1 MRRHA
6 RLTAFACS
14 LAVMTSAATVATAQ
28 APPSVSTTQP
38 QAVAPGGSTK
48 VVLRGGNL
56 AGASQ
61 VWSSFPATASLAADV
76 ENNGKDAAASTW
88 QFDVP
93 ADAPIGV
100 HGIRIAGPGGV
111 SALKLLL
118 VDDLPSIASVGNNTT
133 QETAQDITLPVAI
146 DGAVAS
152 LNYQYFR
159 FDAKAGES
167 VSIEVVARRLGSALD
182 PFIRLF
188 NPQGREV
195 AWSDDEA
202 GLRGDSRLHHTFEAD
217 GKYTLELRDIRYQ
230 GGGGHFYRLRIGD
243 FPIVS
248 VPYPLGAAKGQQSAV
263 TFVGPDAAAVAPAL
277 VTLAAAEQEQ
287 AVNVGAKI
295 INGRSSALAL
305 LRVAQSPATAE
316 VEPNNSKEQATAAT
330 LGNTLSGR
338 IDEPGDADFFKV
350 TATKGQKFTFR
361 AITRRV
367 GAPTSAFVRIL
378 NKDGGQ
384 VAVKEDFGVG
394 DASFDY
400 AFPAD
405 GDYFVAIEELHRR
418 GGGQFGYLIETE
430 PAAAGFDLSASAN
443 TVNIGSGSTSAVTV
457 NVVRRGYNGEI
468 AVAAEGLPEGIVS
481 QPTVIGP
488 GMKSVVLTLTSTT
501 ATPQSQVIPVQIVGR
516 AKIGDQDVTATA
528 STEDAM
534 KAGYN
539 ALPWAPQNLTRQIA
553 VGVGPQPQIRV
564 RPEAAAITLVK
575 GQAAAVKLIVER
587 AEGFNEAI
595 TLAVTPEANKG
606 GLPGNVTAEVKPIA
620 KDTNEITFEFKATD
634 KAPVGTFTAVL
645 TATIKQ
651 DKTTVTQTVPGI
663 ALTIQDPPKK

>member
-1 MRRHA
+1 MRR
-6 RLTAFACS
+6 RTRSLAFVLS
-14 LAVMTSAATVATAQ
+14 LAVMSSVATVATAQ
-28 APPSVSTTQP
+28 APPSISTTQP

-93 ADAPIGV
+93 AEAPIGV

-111 SALKLLL
+111 SGLKLLL
-118 VDDLPSIASVGNNTT
+118 VDDLPSLASIAKNTT
-133 QETAQDITLPVAI
+133 KENAQDITLPVAI
-146 DGAVAS
+146 DGTVAS
-152 LNYQYFR
+152 LNYQFFR

-202 GLRGDSRLHHTFEAD
+202 GLRGDARLQHTFEAD

-248 VPYPLGAAKGQQSAV
+248 VPYPLGAARGEQSAV

-287 AVNVGAKI
+287 AINVGAKI

-316 VEPNNSKEQATAAT
+316 VEPNNSKEQATAAE

-338 IDEPGDADFFKV
+338 IDEAGDADFFKI
-350 TATKGQKFTFR
+350 AGKKGQKFTFR

-367 GAPTSAFVRIL
+367 GAPTSAFVRVL

-384 VAVKEDFGVG
+384 VAAKEDFGVG

-405 GDYFVAIEELHRR
+405 GDYFVAVEELHRR

-430 PAAAGFDLSASAN
+430 PAAAGFDLSVSAN
-443 TVNIGSGSTSAVTV
+443 TINIGAGSTSAVTV
-457 NVVRRGYNGEI
+457 NVARRGYNGPI
-468 AVAAEGLPEGIVS
+468 DVAAEGLPEGIVS

-501 ATPQSQVIPVQIVGR
+501 ATPQSQVIPVQVVGR
-516 AKIGDQDVTATA
+516 AKIGDKDVAATA

-534 KAGYN
+534 KADYN
-539 ALPWAPQNLTRQIA
+539 ALPWAPQNLTREIA

-564 RPEAAAITLVK
+564 RPEAAAVTVVK
-575 GQAAAVKLIVER
+575 GQSGTVKLISER

-620 KDTNEITFEFKATD
+620 KDTNEIVVTFKATD

-651 DKTTVTQTVPGI
+651 GKTTVTQTVPGI

>member
-1 MRRHA
+1 MRRRA
-6 RLTAFACS
+6 RPLAYLSSLTV
-14 LAVMTSAATVATAQ
+14 LAAAATVASAQ
-28 APPSVSTTQP
+28 APPSIATTLP

-56 AGASQ
+56 VDASQ
-61 VWSSFPATASLAADV
+61 VWTSFAATASLAADV
-76 ENNGKDAAASTW
+76 PNNGKDAAASTW

-93 ADAPIGV
+93 AEVPVGV

-133 QETAQDITLPVAI
+133 KETAQDVTLPVAI

-230 GGGGHFYRLRIGD
+230 GGGGHIYRLRIGD

-277 VTLAAAEQEQ
+277 VTLAADEQEE
-287 AVNVGAKI
+287 AVSVGAKI

-305 LRVAQSPATAE
+305 LHVTQATAAAE
-316 VEPNNSKEQATAAT
+316 VEPNDTKEQATAAE
-330 LGNTLSGR
+330 LGHTLSGR
-338 IDEPGDADFFKV
+338 IDQPGDADFFKV

-361 AITRRV
+361 GITRRV
-367 GAPTSAFVRIL
+367 GAPTSVFVRIL

-405 GDYFVAIEELHRR
+405 GEYLVAVEELHRR

-430 PAAAGFDLSASAN
+430 PASAGFDLSVSDN
-443 TVNIGSGSTSAVTV
+443 TINIGAGSTSAVTV
-457 NVVRRGYNGEI
+457 NVARRGYAGEI
-468 AVAAEGLPEGIVS
+468 AVAAEGLPEGIVG

-488 GMKSVVLTLTSTT
+488 GMNSVVLTLTSTT
-501 ATPQSQVIPVQIVGR
+501 ATPQSQVLPIRVVGR
-516 AKIGDQDVTATA
+516 AKIGEQDVVATA

-534 KAGYN
+534 KAAYN

-575 GQAAAVKLIVER
+575 GQAATVKLIVER

-620 KDTNEITFEFKATD
+620 KDTNEISFEFKATD
-634 KAPVGTFTAVL
+634 KAPVGTFTVAL

-651 DKTTVTQTVPGI
+651 DKTTVTQSVPGI
-663 ALTIQDPPKK
+663 ALTIQDPPK

>member
-1 MRRHA
+1 MPSCS
-6 RLTAFACS
+6 RLSGFVIT
-14 LAVMTSAATVATAQ
+14 LAVLSSAAAVATAQ

-76 ENNGKDAAASTW
+76 PNNGKDAASSTW

-93 ADAPIGV
+93 ADVPVGV
-100 HGIRIAGPGGV
+100 HGIRVAGPGGV
-111 SALKLLL
+111 SGLKLVL
-118 VDDLPSIASVGNNTT
+118 VDDLPSVASVGKNTT
-133 QETAQDITLPVAI
+133 RETPQDITLPVAI
-146 DGAVAS
+146 DGSVAS

-159 FDAKAGES
+159 FDAKAGQS

-202 GLRGDSRLHHTFEAD
+202 GLRGDARIHHTFEAD

-248 VPYPLGAAKGQQSAV
+248 VPYPLGAARGQQSAV
-263 TFVGPDAAAVAPAL
+263 TFVGPDATAVAPAL
-277 VTLAAAEQEQ
+277 VTLASNETEE

-305 LRVAQSPATAE
+305 LRVAQSAATAE
-316 VEPNNSKEQATAAT
+316 VEPNNSKEQATAAP

-338 IDEPGDADFFKV
+338 IDEPTDVDVFKV
-350 TATKGQKFTFR
+350 AGKKGQKFTFR
-361 AITRRV
+361 AITRRI
-367 GAPTSAFVRIL
+367 GAPTSVYVRIL

-384 VAVKEDFGVG
+384 VAAKEDFGVG

-405 GDYFVAIEELHRR
+405 GDYFVAVEELHRR

-430 PAAAGFDLSASAN
+430 PSAAGFDLSVTSN
-443 TVNIGSGSTSAVTV
+443 TVNVGAGSTSAVTV
-457 NVVRRGYNGEI
+457 NVTRRGYNGAI
-468 AVAAEGLPEGIVS
+468 QVAAEGLPEGIVS

-488 GMKSVVLTLTSTT
+488 GMKSVVLTLTSTS
-501 ATPQSQVIPVQIVGR
+501 AGPQSQVIPVRVVGR
-516 AKIGDQDVTATA
+516 AKIGDKEVASTA

-539 ALPWAPQNLTRQIA
+539 ALPWAPQNLTRHVA

-564 RPEAAAITLVK
+564 RPETPAATLVK
-575 GQAAAVKLIVER
+575 GKSVAVKVVSER
-587 AEGFNEAI
+587 SDGFNEAI
-595 TLAVTPEANKG
+595 TLAVTPDPKKG

-620 KDTNEITFEFKATD
+620 KDQNEIVVTFKATD
-634 KAPVGTFTAVL
+634 KAPVGQFTVAL
-645 TATIKQ
+645 NATIKQ
-651 DKTTVTQTVPGI
+651 GKTTVTQAVPGI
-663 ALTIQDPPKK
+663 TLTIQDPPK